1 MPAIKVWIQ
10 AVWSTKG
17 RFPFLTDKIREEVFR
32 HMAQNAR
39 SKRIVV
45 ERINGHLDHVHV
57 LIYLRSTQTLAF
69 VINHLKGESSRWI
82 NKNRLTDNHFEWQTD
97 YFASSV
103 SESVLPIVRQYI
115 DHQQAHHRNTSRTS
129 RQDPLPKFLKIG

>member
-1 MPAIKVWIQ
+1 
-10 AVWSTKG
+10 
-17 RFPFLTDKIREEVFR
+17 
-32 HMAQNAR
+32 MAQNAR
-39 SKRIVV
+39 AKRIVV
-45 ERINGHLDHVHV
+45 DRINGHRDHVHV

-82 NKNRLTDNHFEWQTD
+82 NKNQLTDNHFEWQTD

-115 DHQQAHHRNTSRTS
+115 DHQQAHHQNTTRTS
-129 RQDPLPKFLKIG
+129 RKDSLPKFLEIG